1 MWLRMNNFSVN
12 EVSVPQVLHSIFGDT
27 MENYSRSM
35 SEDHN
40 RESSQLRETEGTEI
54 DQEHLQ
60 DCQQIFMVL
69 AEL

>member
-1 MWLRMNNFSVN
+1 
-12 EVSVPQVLHSIFGDT
+12 
-27 MENYSRSM
+27 M